1 MTYRVGVVPALV
13 PRVATPRAGR
23 KANVSSNADD
33 AAVASGPPQAHHD
46 AREAVSQFLSRP
58 RLRGWIHTAAVPAA
72 VVVAAL
78 LWRAASPGLPRIS
91 VAVFGLGLIALYA
104 TSGLYH
110 VPPWPAHVRRWL
122 ASADVAMI
130 QLFIAASFTPVAVHT
145 LTGTWRTWSL
155 AVAWAIAIIGAGV
168 ALSPATGPRW
178 LTVAAYASFGSLAA
192 IPLVRIVDV
201 LPPAG
206 VALIVASGLI
216 YILGGVVYARQGPN
230 PWPRWFGFHEV
241 FHVLVVV
248 AGAAHVVAV
257 WRYALPLA

>member
-1 MTYRVGVVPALV
+1 
-13 PRVATPRAGR
+13 
-23 KANVSSNADD
+23 VSPLDD
-33 AAVASGPPQAHHD
+33 AACPPAPL
-46 AREAVSQFLSRP
+46 VSRP
-58 RLRGWIHTAAVPAA
+58 RLRGWIHSAAVPAA
-72 VVVAAL
+72 VVVAVL

-91 VAVFGLGLIALYA
+91 VAVFGTGLIALYA

-110 VPPWPAHVRRWL
+110 LPPWPAHVRRWL
-122 ASADVAMI
+122 ARVDVAMI

-145 LTGTWRTWSL
+145 LTGPWRTWSL
-155 AVAWAIAIIGAGV
+155 AVAWAIAVVGAAV
-168 ALSPATGPRW
+168 AVSPATGPRW
-178 LTVAAYASFGSLAA
+178 LTVAAYTSFGSLAA
-192 IPLVRIVDV
+192 IPLVRIVEV

-206 VALIVASGLI
+206 VALIVASGVI

-241 FHVLVVV
+241 FHSMVVL